1 MNHQQLLSQ
10 IEMTAKAAK
19 AAGQYVEIDVNLELV
34 VVHRGEDD
42 EFVFRHSEAN
52 NLLNEFEQFAESLG
66 PELELEANDKDYIL
80 WQAQGW

>member
-19 AAGQYVEIDVNLELV
+19 AAGQYVEIDVDLELV

-52 NLLNEFEQFAESLG
+52 ELLDGFEQFAESLG
-66 PELELEANDKDYIL
+66 SELELNVIDKDYIL

>member
-52 NLLNEFEQFAESLG
+52 NLLDEFEKFAESLG